1 MADNAEGA
9 GEAQITFKV
18 KTGGDKVHT
27 LTMSEAATVLELKN
41 RLAGE
46 DLENVPV
53 ERQRL
58 IYSGRVMKNDD
69 TLESYKI
76 KPNNTIHMVKSAAS
90 NPTPQS
96 ASSSAGPA
104 RSSTPSAIPTNMA
117 AGVANNPLAGLT
129 GARYA
134 GHINLPSREM
144 FGADGGM
151 GAPPSDDQM
160 AQMLSDPTM
169 MQTMNAALDNPQ
181 FIDYMIQS
189 NPQLRNMPNAR
200 EIIQSPFMRQMM
212 TNPDMLRNVMR
223 MQRNMMGG
231 QGASPFPAPGATDT
245 TPADAAAS
253 GNDTN
258 TDNNNNNSNNNQ
270 PPNPFAFPP
279 MPAFP
284 GGGGGGGGDINS
296 ILAQLNSLNALLGAQ
311 GAGAAPAA
319 AAPGAS
325 PGADDAQGSSGTTA
339 GTGTTGTPAA
349 NTTSQSPPPANPFAA
364 LFAPPPNTAQAQ
376 NQGQGQ
382 PANPFGQITP
392 EMMQQAIGLWGLGG
406 GGGGGGFGFGG
417 GLGGAASPA
426 SPPDNRPPEERYA
439 EQLRQLNDMGFY
451 DFDRNV
457 AALRRSGGSVQGA
470 VEHLLGGS

>member
-9 GEAQITFKV
+9 SEAQITFKV
-18 KTGGDKVHT
+18 KTGGDKLHT
-27 LTMSEAATVLELKN
+27 LTMAESATVLELKTK
-41 RLAGE
+41 LASDE
-46 DLENVPV
+46 FENVPV

-90 NPTPQS
+90 NPTPPS
-96 ASSSAGPA
+96 ASSTGDA
-104 RSSTPSAIPTNMA
+104 RSSTPAAVPTNMA

-151 GAPPSDDQM
+151 GAPPSDEQM
-160 AQMLSDPTM
+160 AQMLSDPTI
-169 MQTMNAALDNPQ
+169 MQTMDAALDNPQ
-181 FIDYMIQS
+181 FIDFLIQS
-189 NPQLRNMPNAR
+189 NPQLRNLPNAR

-231 QGASPFPAPGATDT
+231 QGASSFPAPGATDT

-253 GNDTN
+253 NTNTNTNNTATN
-258 TDNNNNNSNNNQ
+258 TDSNQ
-270 PPNPFAFPP
+270 PPNPFALPP
-279 MPAFP
+279 MAGFP
-284 GGGGGGGGDINS
+284 GGGDMNS
-296 ILAQLNSLNALLGAQ
+296 FLGQLNNLNALFGGQ
-311 GAGAAPAA
+311 GAGASPAT
-319 AAPGAS
+319 APGA
-325 PGADDAQGSSGTTA
+325 QGTAA
-339 GTGTTGTPAA
+339 GTGTTDATA
-349 NTTSQSPPPANPFAA
+349 NTTSQNTPPVNPFAA
-364 LFAPPPNTAQAQ
+364 LFAPPPN
-376 NQGQGQ
+376 NPQGQGQ
-382 PANPFGQITP
+382 GQGQAANPFGQITP
-392 EMMQQAIGLWGLGG
+392 EMMQQAMSMWGLGAG
-406 GGGGGGFGFGG
+406 GAF
-417 GLGGAASPA
+417 GGAAPA
-426 SPPDNRPPEERYA
+426 APPDNRPPEERYA
-439 EQLRQLNDMGFY
+439 DQLRQLNDMGFY